1 LKFFFTK
8 FFLIGCLLFIYG
20 CSPFGSGSLKNFISI
35 KKNQRNINVVLPKG
49 YCLDENVGVSAT
61 YVKTQIIT
69 NCVSIKGENGS
80 VYGRRPVDTVISL
93 TVTDMKLPSSL
104 SEKDFLNSLT
114 KDSKLEFL
122 LTNSNSMSLK
132 VRKKIVRNGI
142 VILDL
147 QPISSV
153 SSVKKVRKYIFLVGQ
168 RITIMTIANLDKK
181 MEPEYRKFE
190 LFVKSLKSAN
200 S

>member
-1 LKFFFTK
+1 M
-8 FFLIGCLLFIYG
+8 
-20 CSPFGSGSLKNFISI
+20 
-35 KKNQRNINVVLPKG
+35 LPKG